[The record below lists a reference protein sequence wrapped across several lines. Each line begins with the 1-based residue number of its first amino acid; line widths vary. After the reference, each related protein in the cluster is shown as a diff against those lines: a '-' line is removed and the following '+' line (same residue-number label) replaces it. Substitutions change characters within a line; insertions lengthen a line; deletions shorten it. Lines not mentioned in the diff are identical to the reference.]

1 VKSLG
6 RIKHYE
12 LLSQLGE
19 GGMGVVYRARDTR
32 LGRVVAL
39 KMLHQELAGDEERT
53 RRFEREARIIST
65 MSHPGIA
72 TLYEFDRDADV
83 TFLAMELVDGP
94 TLREQLG
101 GEALPLDQALDCA
114 LQIAEAL
121 AAAHKEGVIH
131 RDLKP
136 ENIMIADTG
145 YYKVLDFGVA
155 RVDEPTPDQ
164 AQISTQTPTVS
175 WSTRAGGI
183 VGTVTY
189 MSPEQALGEPV
200 DARSDIFSFGSLL
213 YEVLAGKPAFRGN
226 NEIATAQ
233 AIVNAQPEPLSS
245 LRPGIPRGV
254 ELVVHKCLAKRAA
267 DRYQSTDDLVADL
280 RELRLDRL
288 SGTRA
293 IRRLH
298 AYRTAPSRRRKLWL
312 LGAAASVLLAA
323 LVAVGVWQPWRV
335 PAETPVV
342 PTAASTDFIPAT
354 APARPRVVV
363 AFFENNSGDAEVDWL
378 SRGLPEMLTTDLSRS
393 KELEVIATQRLHD
406 LLASAG
412 RDPGEMMDR
421 STASELARWAGA
433 DIVISGS
440 VFRAGNR
447 YRIDAQAYD
456 TASGAVTVAHKVE
469 GEDLFV
475 MVDELTSGLR
485 EGLQVSSVEA
495 APLLAVTTSS
505 EEAFRHYTRGREY
518 YDSLDLEAAEA
529 QFEKSLDADPDFALA
544 RLRLALSKVSRGA
557 LDSAA
562 PLLVKTE
569 TEIDRL
575 PEADRMLSKALHAYV
590 AERDLEATAK
600 GLEELIRAY
609 PGEQEANVL
618 WARAL
623 SDLANDPIEATRK
636 LRKALAQDPG
646 NLPVVAALAQQLVDL
661 GETEA
666 ARGLLEEARRRNPQA
681 ADALT
686 RLIDDQQPE

>member
-1 VKSLG
+1 VKGLG

-32 LGRVVAL
+32 LGRVVAI
-39 KMLHQELAGDEERT
+39 KMLHKELAGDEERT
-53 RRFEREARIIST
+53 RRFEREARIISA

-83 TFLAMELVDGP
+83 TFLAMELVEGP

-101 GEALPLDQALDCA
+101 GETLPLDQALDCA

-155 RVDEPTPDQ
+155 RVDESKPDE

-175 WSTRAGGI
+175 WATRAGGI

-233 AIVNAQPEPLSS
+233 AIVNAEPEPLSS

-254 ELVVHKCLAKRAA
+254 ELVIQKCLAKRAA
-267 DRYQSTDDLVADL
+267 DRYQSTDALVADL

-288 SGTRA
+288 SGTPA
-293 IRRLH
+293 LRRLH
-298 AYRTAPSRRRKLWL
+298 AYRTAPSRRRRLWL
-312 LGAAASVLLAA
+312 LGGAAAVALAA
-323 LVAVGVWQPWRV
+323 LVTIGVWQPWRV
-335 PAETPVV
+335 PAETVVLPV
-342 PTAASTDFIPAT
+342 PAT
-354 APARPRVVV
+354 AEAIPASAPERPRVVV
-363 AFFENNSGDAEVDWL
+363 SFFENNSGDAAADWL
-378 SRGLPEMLTTDLSRS
+378 SRGLPEMLTTELSRS
-393 KELEVIATQRLHD
+393 KDLEVIATQRLHD

-412 RDPGEMMDR
+412 RDPDEIMDR

-440 VFRAGNR
+440 VFRAGRR

-475 MVDELTSGLR
+475 MVDELTSDLR

-495 APLLAVTTSS
+495 APLLMVTTSS
-505 EEAFRHYTRGREY
+505 EEAFRHYARGREY
-518 YDSLDLEAAEA
+518 YDSLDLEAAEE
-529 QFEKSLDADPDFALA
+529 QFNQSLDADPDFALA
-544 RLRLALSKVSRGA
+544 RLRLALSMVSRGE
-557 LDSAA
+557 LDSAT

-569 TEIDRL
+569 SQVERL
-575 PEADRMLSKALHAYV
+575 PEADRMLSAALHSYV
-590 AERDLEATAK
+590 AERDLEATTK
-600 GLEELIRAY
+600 GLEALVRAY
-609 PGEQEANVL
+609 PSEQEAHVV

-623 SDLANDPIEATRK
+623 SDLADDPVEATRK

-646 NLPVVAALAQQLVDL
+646 NLPVVAALAQQLAAL

-666 ARGLLEEARRRNPQA
+666 ARGLIEEARRRNPQA
-681 ADALT
+681 GEALT
-686 RLIDDQQPE
+686 RLLEDQQSE